1 MVKSV
6 TVRAPCSTAN
16 LGPGFDVFGLALD
29 AFYDEVTVTKKG
41 KGITIVSSDDIP
53 LDPKKNTAGLVA
65 KAMLEDIVKEGYSK
79 YKGGV
84 EIKIKKGVPA
94 GYGMGSSA
102 ASAAACAIAMN
113 ELFDVIYED
122 ESLTYFAGMGER
134 ASAGTVHYDN
144 VAASLF
150 GGFVIVHPQANTK
163 GKYVNVTD
171 CKVPQDIQLIVAIPK
186 IKIPKQK
193 TKASR
198 GVIPK
203 NVKFSDASINLAN
216 AAWIAANFA
225 MGDATGALSYL
236 EDLIVEPARKKMIP
250 GYDKVKKNAMKAGA
264 NSCTISGAGPSVIA
278 FLEHWDIAGKEL
290 MVKQT
295 GEAMKKGFKSAKVDC
310 DIVICKPSK
319 GPKIVKVV
327 K

>member
-150 GGFVIVHPQANTK
+150 GGFVVVDPRVNAR
-163 GKYVNVTD
+163 GKFVNVTD
-171 CKVPQDIQLIVAIPK
+171 CEVSQDITMIVAVPK
-186 IKIPKQK
+186 IKVPKQK

-198 GVIPK
+198 GVIPR

-216 AAWIAANFA
+216 AAYIAACFA
-225 MGDATGALSYL
+225 KGWADIAINHL
-236 EDLIVEPARKKMIP
+236 EDIIVEPARKKMIP
-250 GYDKVKKNAMKAGA
+250 GFDKVKKNAMKVGA
-264 NSCTISGAGPSVIA
+264 NGCTISGAGPSVIA
-278 FLEHWDIAGKEL
+278 FTEGDNFTEI
-290 MVKQT
+290 

-310 DIVICKPSK
+310 EIIICKPSK
-319 GPKIVKVV
+319 GPKIIKR